1 MFSYGFLTLNFLNT
15 YGFPWFPALPR
26 RQKQPP
32 ISEVEI
38 MRTPS
43 EKPTVASEVPPSA
56 AFHQVIGSA
65 LGIING
71 ITLW

>member
-1 MFSYGFLTLNFLNT
+1 MVSHD
-15 YGFPWFPALPR
+15 FPMPR
-26 RQKQPP
+26 RQKTRPE
-32 ISEVEI
+32 EVEI

-56 AFHQVIGSA
+56 AFHQVIGSV

-71 ITLW
+71 ITRWCPIVS